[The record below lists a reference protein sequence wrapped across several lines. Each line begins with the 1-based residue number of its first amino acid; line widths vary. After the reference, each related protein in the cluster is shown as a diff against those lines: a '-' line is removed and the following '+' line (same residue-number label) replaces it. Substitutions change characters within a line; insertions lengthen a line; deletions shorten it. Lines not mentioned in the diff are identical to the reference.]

1 MREVIAVKDRMAVF
15 VNLLFSIG
23 FGLLFLYFI
32 NRNGSLYV
40 SYRLVGFFGSSF
52 IAAFCNFVCGVTL
65 PYVLI
70 EHDAEGIY
78 IHRRLGK
85 EEYIPFDDISSIH
98 TFAEDKGV
106 QSGEMPR
113 MLDKIGEADYCGKLR
128 ILLRKGMTSVRFVKN
143 VKSTKAHLRMLLS
156 AYYKAKYDE
165 DI

>member
-1 MREVIAVKDRMAVF
+1 MREVVAVKDRKAIFLNIVLTVVM
-15 VNLLFSIG
+15 G
-23 FGLLFLYFI
+23 WLFLFLLD
-32 NRNGSLYV
+32 RGSFYV
-40 SYRLVGFFGSSF
+40 ISRLAGITGLSF
-52 IAAFCNFVCGVTL
+52 ITLLGNSVSGITL

-85 EEYIPFDDISSIH
+85 EEYIPFDDISNIH
-98 TFAEDKGV
+98 TFADGEGV

-113 MLDKIGEADYCGKLR
+113 MLNKIEKTDYCGKLR

-143 VKSTKAHLRMLLS
+143 VNSTKEHLKMLLS